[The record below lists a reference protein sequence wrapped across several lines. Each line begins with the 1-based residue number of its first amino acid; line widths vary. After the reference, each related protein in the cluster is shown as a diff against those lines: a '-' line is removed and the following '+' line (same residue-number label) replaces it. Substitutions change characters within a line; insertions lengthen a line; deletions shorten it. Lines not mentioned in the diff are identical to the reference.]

1 MTVDQYRPIYIVISL
16 AMLAFGSY
24 MIYDASTNSLPGG
37 TVALLGGA
45 MFWSLGAF
53 VAFFSWRRTAR
64 EREMSAAGHGAGGPR
79 APWRLRPAARRGRNN

>member
-1 MTVDQYRPIYIVISL
+1 MTIDQYRPICIVISL
-16 AMLAFGSY
+16 AMLAFGSD

-53 VAFFSWRRTAR
+53 VAFFSWRRTDR
-64 EREMSAAGHGAGGPR
+64 EREMLAAGHGAGGPR
-79 APWRLRPAARRGRNN
+79 APWRLRPAARCVRNN